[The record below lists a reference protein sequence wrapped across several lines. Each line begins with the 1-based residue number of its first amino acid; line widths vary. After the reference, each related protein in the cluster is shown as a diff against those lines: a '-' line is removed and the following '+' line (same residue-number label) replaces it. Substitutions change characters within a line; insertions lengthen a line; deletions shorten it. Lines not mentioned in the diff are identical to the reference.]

1 MSDPEIKRPAWSD
14 PLNARLSA
22 ANKSPYRYRT
32 LALIAIIDR
41 LDKIIEILE
50 GENAV

>member
-1 MSDPEIKRPAWSD
+1 MSDPEIKSPAWSN
-14 PLNARLSA
+14 PLKARLSA

-32 LALIAIIDR
+32 LAMIAIIDR

-50 GENAV
+50 RENAV

>member
-1 MSDPEIKRPAWSD
+1 MSDPEIKRPAWSN

-32 LALIAIIDR
+32 LALIAIIER
-41 LDKIIEILE
+41 LDRIIELLE
-50 GENAV
+50 VKE